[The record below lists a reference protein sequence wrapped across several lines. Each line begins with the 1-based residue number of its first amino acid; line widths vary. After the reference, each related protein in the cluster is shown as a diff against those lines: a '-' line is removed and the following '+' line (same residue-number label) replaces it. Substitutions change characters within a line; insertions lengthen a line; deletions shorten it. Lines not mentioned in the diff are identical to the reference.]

1 MNWKVRHEGSPRSV
15 DDLSLQDVLSGLE
28 NGAWEPTDE
37 VMGPGESAWVAI
49 ENHPQ
54 LAEVAA
60 DLEPPLPPQHDDETH
75 LDMNAL
81 IDVTMVLL
89 IFFIL
94 TTSYAALQKRL
105 EAPSASKDSPGV
117 AVITD
122 KQVAEQMIL
131 VEAKMGASDPIILVE
146 GKEVHPDL
154 LLKELRGFVRRTSK
168 TTLLL
173 KHDGDVPQDTVVTI
187 IDQAKGAG
195 LDRVRLVVP

>member
-1 MNWKVRHEGSPRSV
+1 MSWKIRHEGSPQAV
-15 DDLSLQDVLSGLE
+15 ELSLEDILTGLG
-28 NGAWEPTDE
+28 NGVWEPTDE
-37 VMGPGESAWVAI
+37 VMGPGETEWVAI

-54 LAEVAA
+54 LAEAA
-60 DLEPPLPPQHDDETH
+60 AEMEPPPAKVHDDETH

-105 EAPSASKDSPGV
+105 EAPSASKGDPGV
-117 AVITD
+117 AVVTD
-122 KQVAEQMIL
+122 KEVQENMIL
-131 VEAKMGASDPIILVE
+131 VEAKMDGGHPVVLLEKKEVEPHRLLVE
-146 GKEVHPDL
+146 
-154 LLKELRGFVRRTSK
+154 LRAYVRSTKK

-173 KHDGDVPQDTVVTI
+173 KHDDNVPQETVVTI